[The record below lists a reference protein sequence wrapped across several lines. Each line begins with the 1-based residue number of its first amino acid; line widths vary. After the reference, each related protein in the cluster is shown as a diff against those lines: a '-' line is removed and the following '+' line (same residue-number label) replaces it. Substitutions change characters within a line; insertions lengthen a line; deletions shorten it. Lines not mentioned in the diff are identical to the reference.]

1 MNCVVNTDFFTT
13 LNVNF
18 SKKDDDGE
26 PLIIHQLVGK
36 MKKYKKLFKQQMK
49 ENSRSNEMPKKGK
62 QQHQNKTVLNFSD
75 IIILQKFVLLLLK
88 GLDFKVASENIQVI
102 DFICDI
108 EEYVKNIFIKVL
120 ANEFKFE

>member
-1 MNCVVNTDFFTT
+1 
-13 LNVNF
+13 
-18 SKKDDDGE
+18 
-26 PLIIHQLVGK
+26 
-36 MKKYKKLFKQQMK
+36 MK
-49 ENSRSNEMPKKGK
+49 ENSSSNEMPKKGK

>member
-1 MNCVVNTDFFTT
+1 MVKWKNIKNYS
-13 LNVNF
+13 NNKW
-18 SKKDDDGE
+18 KK
-26 PLIIHQLVGK
+26 IQAATK
-36 MKKYKKLFKQQMK
+36 CQ
-49 ENSRSNEMPKKGK
+49 KKGK

-88 GLDFKVASENIQVI
+88 GLDFKVAAENIQVI